1 MTGVES
7 LLQKQFEKTNLPNTA
22 DELPEIKEL
31 PDDIETG
38 EKPLVEPPDISF
50 IERTSRSA
58 LMEQCSLRATEQTK
72 AES

>member
-1 MTGVES
+1 MTSVES

-38 EKPLVEPPDISF
+38 EKPLVEPPHF
-50 IERTSRSA
+50 T
-58 LMEQCSLRATEQTK
+58 LCSYGTML
-72 AES
+72 S